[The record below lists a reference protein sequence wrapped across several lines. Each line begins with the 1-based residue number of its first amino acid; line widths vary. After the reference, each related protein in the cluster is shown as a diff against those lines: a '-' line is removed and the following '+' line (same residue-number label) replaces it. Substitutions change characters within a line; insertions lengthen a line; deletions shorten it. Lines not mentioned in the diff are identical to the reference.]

1 MTQPQLHLVGEPAQ
15 IPAIELRDFS
25 ACYGNQRVLKDVSLS
40 VPARSVTCLL
50 GPSGSGKS
58 TLIRSLNRINDALP
72 GFTTSGQVDI
82 HGECCMTDFNDITRL
97 RAKVGMVFQTPCV
110 FPCSIAQ
117 NVLFGVR
124 NRKLSKIEKSALVE
138 KSLRSA
144 ALWRDVSDRL
154 DAPASALSVGQQ
166 QRLCIARAL
175 AVTPDIL
182 LLDEPTASVDPV
194 SAREIEALIIE
205 LKTDYTIIMV
215 THDVRQ
221 AGRVADHAIFLCDG
235 EIIEQGP
242 RDHMFS
248 KAALPKTRTYFLE
261 EFCDC

>member
-1 MTQPQLHLVGEPAQ
+1 MKPDLKLVAPPLAA
-15 IPAIELRDFS
+15 PAIAVTNFS
-25 ACYGNQRVLKDVSLS
+25 AAYGDVSVIKDISLT

-58 TLIRSLNRINDALP
+58 TLIRSLNRINDDLA
-72 GFTTSGQVDI
+72 GFSTQGDI
-82 HGECCMTDFNDITRL
+82 HIDGECCRTGFTDVTRL

-110 FPCSIAQ
+110 FPGSIAA
-117 NVLFGVR
+117 NVLFGVKAK
-124 NRKLSKIEKSALVE
+124 KLSKIEKAQIVE
-138 KSLRSA
+138 KSLRAA
-144 ALWRDVSDRL
+144 ALWSDVSHRL
-154 DAPASALSVGQQ
+154 TASAATLSVGQQ

-194 SAREIEALIIE
+194 SAREIETLI
-205 LKTDYTIIMV
+205 KTLSDDYTIIMV

-221 AGRVADHAIFLCDG
+221 AGRIADHAIFLCDG

-242 RDHMFS
+242 RAHMFS
-248 KAALPKTRTYFLE
+248 KSALPKTRTYLLE

>member
-1 MTQPQLHLVGEPAQ
+1 MPNTELKLVSPAAQ
-15 IPAIELRDFS
+15 TPAIILKDFS
-25 ACYGNQRVLKDVSLS
+25 ACYDDLRVLKNINLTI
-40 VPARSVTCLL
+40 ARRSVTCLL

-58 TLIRSLNRINDALP
+58 TLIRSLNGINHDLP
-72 GFTTSGQVDI
+72 GFHTGGEI
-82 HGECCMTDFNDITRL
+82 HIDGECTRKGFADVTRL
-97 RAKVGMVFQTPCV
+97 RAKVGMVFQTPCM
-110 FPCSIAQ
+110 FPCSIEQ

-124 NRKLSKIEKSALVE
+124 GKKLSRTEKSELVE
-138 KSLRSA
+138 KSLKSA
-144 ALWRDVSDRL
+144 ALWRDVSHRL
-154 DAPASALSVGQQ
+154 NAPASTLSVGQQ

-175 AVTPDIL
+175 AVTPDIV

-194 SAREIEALIIE
+194 SAREIEALIAQ
-205 LKTDYTIIMV
+205 LKKDYTIVMV

-242 RDHMFS
+242 RAHMFS
-248 KAALPKTRTYFLE
+248 KAALPKTRTYLLE

>member
-1 MTQPQLHLVGEPAQ
+1 MKPDLKLVGADIAP
-15 IPAIELRDFS
+15 PAIEVRNFS
-25 ACYGNQRVLKDVSLS
+25 AAYGDVSVIKDISLT
-40 VPARSVTCLL
+40 VPAKSVTCLL

-58 TLIRSLNRINDALP
+58 TLIRSLNRINDDVA
-72 GFTTSGQVDI
+72 GFSTHGDI
-82 HGECCMTDFNDITRL
+82 HIDGACINTGFSDVTRL
-97 RAKVGMVFQTPCV
+97 RAKAGMVFQTPCV
-110 FPCSIAQ
+110 FPGSIAA
-117 NVLFGVR
+117 NVLFGLKGK
-124 NRKLSKIEKSALVE
+124 KLSKIEKAQITEQAL
-138 KSLRSA
+138 RAA
-144 ALWRDVSDRL
+144 ALWKDVSGRL
-154 DAPASALSVGQQ
+154 SAPASALSVGQQ

-194 SAREIEALIIE
+194 SAREIEALIKSLSE
-205 LKTDYTIIMV
+205 HYTIIMV

-248 KAALPKTRTYFLE
+248 KSALPKTRTYLLE